1 MTIPLISLTEQTIRS
16 SFVNASR
23 KEVGDVALPLDFS
36 ETDWDQLDYFGW
48 RDRKLPRRSYVVVEL
63 DGSPV
68 GFVLRQAEAST
79 RARPQ
84 CSWCQDVNLSNEVVF
99 FSAKRAGQAGRNG
112 DTVGTLVC
120 ADFGCSATVRK
131 RPPVAYIGFDV
142 DAAREER
149 IQELRERARSF
160 ALSVLH
166 GAGAH

>member
-1 MTIPLISLTEQTIRS
+1 MIPLTEKTIRS

-23 KEVGDVALPLDFS
+23 KEVGDLALPLDFS
-36 ETDWDQLDYFGW
+36 DTDWSELDYFGW

-63 DGSPV
+63 DGSTV
-68 GFVLRQAEAST
+68 AFVLRQAEAASRT
-79 RARPQ
+79 RPQ
-84 CSWCQDVNLSNEVVF
+84 CSWCQDVNLTNEVVF

-142 DAAREER
+142 DAARVER
-149 IQELRERARSF
+149 IEQLRERARSF
-160 ALSVLH
+160 ARSVLH
-166 GAGAH
+166 GAAGNPMS

>member
-1 MTIPLISLTEQTIRS
+1 MIPLTEQTIRS

-23 KEVGDVALPLDFS
+23 KEIGDLTLPLDFA
-36 ETDWDQLDYFGW
+36 DIRWDQLDYFGW
-48 RDRKLPRRSYVVVEL
+48 RDRKVPRRSYVVVEL
-63 DGSPV
+63 DGAPIA
-68 GFVLRQAEAST
+68 FVLRQAEAST
-79 RARPQ
+79 RTRPQ

-131 RPPVAYIGFDV
+131 RPPMAYIGFDV

-149 IQELRERARSF
+149 IMELRERARSF
-160 ALSVLH
+160 ARSVLH
-166 GAGAH
+166 GTGSQQEP